1 MENMLTGDLDL
12 KSYIEIVMNIDKPL
26 CVGEKTQAQD
36 HEEQKKDHKEEQT
49 KCNKENSFIE
59 LIIYSIKAVIKSK
72 SEKQIL
78 QLIKD
83 EFGLVTNEVKIW
95 NQMIDEIS
103 RLSIDSRFQFQG
115 MDTFAIF
122 EIWS

>member
-1 MENMLTGDLDL
+1 MLTGDLDL

-49 KCNKENSFIE
+49 KRNKENSFIE
-59 LIIYSIKAVIKSK
+59 PIIYSIKAVTKSK

-78 QLIKD
+78 QMIKMNSD
-83 EFGLVTNEVKIW
+83 LLQTK
-95 NQMIDEIS
+95 
-103 RLSIDSRFQFQG
+103 
-115 MDTFAIF
+115 
-122 EIWS
+122 

>member
-12 KSYIEIVMNIDKPL
+12 KSYIEIVMNIAL

-49 KCNKENSFIE
+49 KHNKENSFIE
-59 LIIYSIKAVIKSK
+59 PIIYSIKAVTKSK

-95 NQMIDEIS
+95 NQMV
-103 RLSIDSRFQFQG
+103 
-115 MDTFAIF
+115 
-122 EIWS
+122 